1 MRLPASRVGV
11 AVAVVLGVTVL
22 GGAAEAG
29 IPTDQ
34 LRTATDRVLK
44 VLQDPVLKQP
54 ASADARR
61 QRIRSIADEIFDWR
75 ETGKR
80 ALARHWQ
87 GRSPQEQE
95 EFSTLFA
102 DLIERSY
109 IGKIEQY
116 SGERIVYTGDKI
128 EGDQAT
134 VQTKLIT
141 KSNTEIPIDYR
152 MQKEGDRWR
161 AYDVVI
167 EGVSL
172 VSNYRTQFNKIIVQS
187 GYPELLKK
195 LKAKESEVEFED
207 KPSDDGVTPS
217 KSSGT
222 GTPSRPSG
230 AGAPTRPSG
239 SGTP

>member
-1 MRLPASRVGV
+1 MRIGGRGLGL
-11 AVAVVLGVTVL
+11 AVAMSVSVLV
-22 GGAAEAG
+22 GAVEAG

-34 LRTATDRVLK
+34 LRDATDRVLK
-44 VLQDPVLKQP
+44 VLQDPALKQS
-54 ASADARR
+54 ASGDARR
-61 QRIRSIADEIFDWR
+61 QQIRSIADEIFDWR

-87 GRSPQEQE
+87 ARSPKEQE
-95 EFSTLFA
+95 EFSALFS

-109 IGKIEQY
+109 IGRIEQY
-116 SGERIVYTGDKI
+116 SGERVVYTGDTVD
-128 EGDQAT
+128 GDQAT

-141 KSNTEIPIDYR
+141 KANTEIPIDYR

-172 VSNYRTQFNKIIVQS
+172 VGNYRAQFNRIIVQS
-187 GYPELLKK
+187 GYGTLVSK
-195 LKAKESEVEFED
+195 LKAKQGELEFD
-207 KPSDDGVTPS
+207 S
-217 KSSGT
+217 K
-222 GTPSRPSG
+222 RP
-230 AGAPTRPSG
+230 G

>member
-1 MRLPASRVGV
+1 MRGRWGFGL
-11 AVAVVLGVTVL
+11 AVLIGVTVL
-22 GGAAEAG
+22 GGAVEAG

-34 LRTATDRVLK
+34 LRGATDRVLK
-44 VLQDPVLKQP
+44 VLQDPALKQP
-54 ASADARR
+54 ASGDARR
-61 QRIRSIADEIFDWR
+61 QQIRSIADEIFDWH

-87 GRSPQEQE
+87 ARSPKEQE
-95 EFSTLFA
+95 EFSALFA

-109 IGKIEQY
+109 IGRIEQY
-116 SGERIVYTGDKI
+116 SGEKIVYTGDTVD
-128 EGDQAT
+128 GDQAT

-172 VSNYRTQFNKIIVQS
+172 VSNYRTQFNRIIVQS
-187 GYPELLKK
+187 GYDTLVSK
-195 LKAKESEVEFED
+195 LKAKQGELEFD
-207 KPSDDGVTPS
+207 STSKPPGAGP
-217 KSSGT
+217 KPAG
-222 GTPSRPSG
+222 SG
-230 AGAPTRPSG
+230 AKPPG
-239 SGTP
+239 SSTP